1 LINFENKKM
10 KTNLEIVK
18 EGYANFLQGNI
29 PALVNSLSDN
39 IEWELPAS
47 ARASFSGVFKGKDG
61 VMNFFENVG
70 EDNEFSDFAVDT
82 YIADGDYVVALGH
95 LTAMAKTTGKTS
107 SNKWAH
113 VWQLKD
119 GKIIRHYEYAD
130 TAEIRD
136 AFSN

>member
-1 LINFENKKM
+1 M
-10 KTNLEIVK
+10 RTNLEIVK
-18 EGYANFLQGNI
+18 QGYADFLQGNI
-29 PALVNSLSDN
+29 PAMLDLLSDD
-39 IEWELPAS
+39 IEWTLPAS
-47 ARASFSGVFKGKDG
+47 ANVSFSGVFRGKDG
-61 VMNFFENVG
+61 VMNFFQHVG
-70 EDNEFSDFAVDT
+70 NDNEFSEFAVDT

-95 LTAMAKTTGKTS
+95 LTATAKTTGKTS

-119 GKIIRHYEYAD
+119 GKAIRHYEYAD